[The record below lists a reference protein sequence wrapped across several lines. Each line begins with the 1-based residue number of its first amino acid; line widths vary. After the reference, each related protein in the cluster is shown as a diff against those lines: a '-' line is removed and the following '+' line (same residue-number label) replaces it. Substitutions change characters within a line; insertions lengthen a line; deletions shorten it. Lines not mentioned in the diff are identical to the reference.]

1 MIFIFLFVMQ
11 FNTYQDNQPATTISK
26 IKTAL
31 LNGIDI
37 LKEAAWEIGTTI
49 LIIGYPLA
57 LGIIDDRFLDNPS
70 LSEE

>member
-1 MIFIFLFVMQ
+1 MMQ
-11 FNTYQDNQPATTISK
+11 FNTYEDNQPATTISR

-31 LNGIDI
+31 WNGIDL

-57 LGIIDDRFLDNPS
+57 LGIIDDRFLENPS
-70 LSEE
+70 LNEE